1 MRYTLFKEVTMT
13 NKVWF
18 RFGVGLLL
26 TFLIIKYFLEINH
39 IFYPIIIIVKS
50 IILPLL
56 LGGFLYYIVIPFQ
69 DKLEEKRNLKRW
81 QSVTVIMLSFCLL
94 IGILIS
100 FVGPIVS
107 KQTNN
112 FIDNYPT
119 IQHEFENYVSIALDQ
134 RDKLPDDMKDNIN
147 KAIEKVNAYSGKIVA
162 NAFSFITQFISTVFL
177 LILVPFFLI
186 YMLKDHDRFVP
197 FVAAPFSG
205 MRKVFVVNLFKDIDK
220 TLRSYIQGQVTVS
233 IILGILLLIGYLI
246 IGLDYAVILA
256 LWGMVTNLIPFLGP
270 YMAVIPAII
279 IALIQDPMMAIYVI
293 IIMFIAQQLEG
304 NVITPNIM
312 GKTLNMHPL
321 TIITVILAAG
331 NLGGFFAILVAVPT
345 YAVIKTIVRNVYM
358 HRQDITSEANKVVTE
373 KREH

>member
-1 MRYTLFKEVTMT
+1 MT

-56 LGGFLYYIVIPFQ
+56 LGGFLYYIVVPFQ
-69 DKLEEKRNLKRW
+69 DKLEEKRHLKRW
-81 QSVTVIMLSFCLL
+81 QSVTVIMVALCLI
-94 IGILIS
+94 IGLLFS
-100 FVGPIVS
+100 FVGPVVS

-112 FIDNYPT
+112 FIDNYPA
-119 IQHEFENYVSIALDQ
+119 IQKEFESYVSLALDQ
-134 RDKLPDDMKDNIN
+134 RDKLPDNVKDGIN
-147 KAIEKVNAYSGKIVA
+147 NGIEKMNEYSGKIVS
-162 NAFSFITQFISTVFL
+162 NAFSFITQFISTLFL

-197 FVAAPFSG
+197 FVSAPFTG
-205 MRKVFVVNLFKDIDK
+205 KRKMFVVNLFKDLDK

-233 IILGILLLIGYLI
+233 VILGLLLLVGYLV

-256 LWGMVTNLIPFLGP
+256 MWGMVTNLIPFLGP

-279 IALIQDPMMAIYVI
+279 IALIQDPVMAIYVI

-331 NLGGFFAILVAVPT
+331 NLGGFLAILVAVPT
-345 YAVIKTIVRNVYM
+345 YAVLKTIVRNIYM
-358 HRQDITSEANKVVTE
+358 HRQDITSEANKVI
-373 KREH
+373 RERKIR